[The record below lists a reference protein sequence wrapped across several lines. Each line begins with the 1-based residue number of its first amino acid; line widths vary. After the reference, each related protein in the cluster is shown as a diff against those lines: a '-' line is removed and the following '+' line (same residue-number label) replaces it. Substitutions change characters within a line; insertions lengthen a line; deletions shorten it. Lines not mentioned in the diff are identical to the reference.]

1 MVFFNSVSSI
11 SLHRTYLSKQ
21 PACADLGRRVES
33 SHKKL
38 MLHVLRLIGV
48 PHPPTDSITVHRK
61 SLRKY
66 IVKLRADRR
75 SSWKNTRRCK
85 LSESGENS
93 EAFVEVAQN
102 WPQRVSHTIVRD
114 FCSATSTQALKSITC
129 ASHAERVRHDKQ
141 CIRLVLDVKLWHP
154 PKLCS
159 GEF

>member
-1 MVFFNSVSSI
+1 MVFFNSVSSVL
-11 SLHRTYLSKQ
+11 LHRTYLSKQ
-21 PACADLGRRVES
+21 PACADLGWCVES

-38 MLHVLRLIGV
+38 MLHILCLIGV
-48 PHPPTDSITVHRK
+48 PHPPTDSITVHHK

-66 IVKLRADRR
+66 IVKLWADRH
-75 SSWKNTRRCK
+75 SSWKNTCRCK
-85 LSESGENS
+85 LSESGETS
-93 EAFVEVAQN
+93 EAFFEVVQN

-129 ASHAERVRHDKQ
+129 VSHAERVCHDKQ

-159 GEF
+159 GKF